1 MIGEG
6 HNIKLETVMYN
17 IELQTEGARI
27 ILDFGT
33 LDISAVEAR
42 VREILPLLQ
51 YLVSADS
58 ARANLRHAVQ
68 KDRLLGIAAQDMMSQ
83 AALGEAIRHAQLL
96 GLITEGKQSIADH
109 GFPEFESKHNV
120 V

>member
-1 MIGEG
+1 MIDAG
-6 HNIKLETVMYN
+6 NTMRLKATMCN
-17 IELQTEGARI
+17 IELQCDGARI
-27 ILDFGT
+27 TLDFET
-33 LDISAVEAR
+33 LDISAVETR

-51 YLVSADS
+51 YLVSADI
-58 ARANLRHAVQ
+58 ARANLCQ
-68 KDRLLGIAAQDMMSQ
+68 TTLEDRQLGIAAQDMMSQ
-83 AALGEAIRHAQLL
+83 AALVAAIRHAQLL